1 MSKSAL
7 KDSTGGLEES
17 GKEGEGGTG
26 PHKLLRSQLIS
37 KRSRTGILGT

>member
-1 MSKSAL
+1 MRKSAL

-26 PHKLLRSQLIS
+26 PHNLLSTHLEEE
-37 KRSRTGILGT
+37 